1 MKTRIL
7 SALALTFVLGFIVSP
22 VFAAPPPNAVPIDG
36 GLSLVIAVC
45 AGYGAKK
52 IYDAKKAK

>member
-7 SALALTFVLGFIVSP
+7 SILALTFVMGLIVSP
-22 VFAAPPPNAVPIDG
+22 VFAAPPPSAVPIDG
-36 GLSLVIAVC
+36 GLSLVIAAC

-52 IYDAKKAK
+52 INDARKAK